1 MSDRKPRS
9 DSKLDAMPESRVL
22 ELRDML
28 MAGASHRN
36 VLDWLAVECGVSV
49 SPSALTSF
57 YRRHCSPLVRER
69 RKFSVVKAEAFG
81 DAMLK
86 DPQAWDEKIIEKV
99 KQRAFEFLEPDGNA
113 DPKAMTKLLDSIVK
127 ARKQE
132 FTEENQREKVQLEKR
147 RLALMEE
154 KAAEAKAK
162 ILALTTNAK
171 SKGGLTPETLAEIEA
186 AAGLL

>member
-1 MSDRKPRS
+1 MSDKKPRA

-36 VLDWLAVECGVSV
+36 VLDWLAMECGVSV
-49 SPSALTSF
+49 SASALTSF
-57 YRRHCSPLVRER
+57 YKRHCAPVVRER

-132 FTEENQREKVQLEKR
+132 FTEEIQRVKAGQEER
-147 RLALMEE
+147 RLRLM
-154 KAAEAKAK
+154 EAKAK
-162 ILALTTNAK
+162 AADEASGVMGDAALT
-171 SKGGLTPETLAEIEA
+171 AEEKQARLKQIF
-186 AAGLL
+186 GMG